1 MPTSRP
7 TAVPTNYT
15 APVEEETHEEL
26 AEDGATAV
34 TTAVVVTVATSTA
47 AAVAGA
53 TGASAGGAAAGAGGA
68 AAAGGASGGG
78 AGAGTTSAGAAGELL
93 SVIAQVQ
100 FVVLTA
106 SLSAPLTSGVRVLGN
121 SLRWS
126 LFQVNL
132 PIIPRFGK
140 RFVEAP
146 AERRRLEAEDAETL
160 EENEVEAE
168 DGVGS
173 YLAATG
179 RSAEELFV
187 QTIIGGLVFAML
199 YLAVLTLL
207 NDWYARRHDGE
218 ELPGHLRPPAPEI
231 ALFFV
236 YSTGALQTS
245 FFILALPDPTA
256 VWKTLAV
263 VLALVILGIGA
274 PIMLLVLNPVEEN
287 KLCSWR
293 ARQRIVHIVSP
304 RTPML
309 QQSGG
314 HGAFF
319 ESPRRPAPGGAP
331 PDPEL
336 PDGTLSSVRRDV
348 QASSSRMSDDGRV
361 VFVLADPEVA
371 TWRDRWRRMWRDPQ
385 HTLGEWQGVDGAY
398 ASWLVA
404 SFPIAFDRLTH
415 AVSFLLFE
423 FTVDK
428 ILVLVLIVALRGQA
442 SKTQVALL
450 LTLMVVR
457 GLFIFFFLPFNSM
470 FVNIRETVVNAL
482 RCVALAV
489 PLVAM
494 ADPDLLSLNKASE
507 IAILLHVLA
516 TLLSCALQLLATAAA
531 SVALWC
537 EDGSGAH
544 AKGNAARRLSSTA
557 KVCAAEAMLEPFL
570 TYKTAFQDAR
580 DAEPRPS
587 VREAHDVALRAA
599 FPEVVGTEGESLT
612 EAAIGSFVAAIVC
625 EKLPEKDP
633 AFLALP
639 RPELE
644 EYAAYAVSVA
654 VGRVFGRAV
663 KYVERG
669 GDIATLA
676 GPAAAGGDDKPA
688 RLVYYHDPILQR
700 LWRPFTMT
708 EPLRSFKKRK
718 EEPSP
723 PAGAADEA
731 AAHAPVV
738 AVDATKPDA
747 DDAAPAAAPPDA
759 GEVGW
764 FGRLRRRLA
773 GDPDVVE
780 VSVEGFSES
789 EDEVENLW

>member
-1 MPTSRP
+1 M
-7 TAVPTNYT
+7 
-15 APVEEETHEEL
+15 
-26 AEDGATAV
+26 

-68 AAAGGASGGG
+68 AAAGGAGGGG

-140 RFVEAP
+140 RFVEAQ

-557 KVCAAEAMLEPFL
+557 QVCAAEAMLEPFL

-587 VREAHDVALRAA
+587 VREAHDVAHRAA

-633 AFLALP
+633 AFP
-639 RPELE
+639 RSRARSSRSTRRTPCPWPW
-644 EYAAYAVSVA
+644 AASSGARSS
-654 VGRVFGRAV
+654 
-663 KYVERG
+663 
-669 GDIATLA
+669 TSS
-676 GPAAAGGDDKPA
+676 AAATSPRSRGQGGRRRRQPA

-700 LWRPFTMT
+700 LGG
-708 EPLRSFKKRK
+708 
-718 EEPSP
+718 PS
-723 PAGAADEA
+723 
-731 AAHAPVV
+731 
-738 AVDATKPDA
+738 
-747 DDAAPAAAPPDA
+747 
-759 GEVGW
+759 
-764 FGRLRRRLA
+764 R
-773 GDPDVVE
+773 
-780 VSVEGFSES
+780 
-789 EDEVENLW
+789 

>member
-15 APVEEETHEEL
+15 APVEEETYEEL
-26 AEDGATAV
+26 AEDGAAAV
-34 TTAVVVTVATSTA
+34 TTAVVVTVASSTA

-132 PIIPRFGK
+132 PIIPKFGK

-146 AERRRLEAEDAETL
+146 AERRRLGVDDAETL
-160 EENEVEAE
+160 DENEVVAE
-168 DGVGS
+168 DGVGA

-348 QASSSRMSDDGRV
+348 RASSSRMSDDGRV

-428 ILVLVLIVALRGQA
+428 ILVLVLIVALRGAA

-457 GLFIFFFLPFNSM
+457 GIFIFFFLPFNYM

-494 ADPDLLSLNKASE
+494 ADSDLLSLNKASE

-544 AKGNAARRLSSTA
+544 AKGGTAARLSSA
-557 KVCAAEAMLEPFL
+557 AAVCAAEAMLEPFL

-599 FPEVVGTEGESLT
+599 FPEVVGTEGESVT
-612 EAAIGSFVAAIVC
+612 EAAIGSFVAAAVC

-708 EPLRSFKKRK
+708 ETLRSFKKRK

-738 AVDATKPDA
+738 AVDATKADA
-747 DDAAPAAAPPDA
+747 DAAPAAAAPDA

-780 VSVEGFSES
+780 VSVEGFSDDE
-789 EDEVENLW
+789 EEVENLW